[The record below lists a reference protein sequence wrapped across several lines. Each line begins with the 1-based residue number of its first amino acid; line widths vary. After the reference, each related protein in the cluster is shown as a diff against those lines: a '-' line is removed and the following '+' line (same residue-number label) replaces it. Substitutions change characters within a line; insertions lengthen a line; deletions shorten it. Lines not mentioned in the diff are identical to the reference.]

1 MHPMIQYPII
11 AARFQNSTKLSII
24 LLTITAQIFI
34 HSFLQVIRNIF
45 TNNGFKSDESVSVST
60 FESKLVSYIVSLQV
74 ICTGYDS

>member
-45 TNNGFKSDESVSVST
+45 TNNGFESESVSVLT

>member
-34 HSFLQVIRNIF
+34 HSFLQVIRNLF
-45 TNNGFKSDESVSVST
+45 TNNGFESESLSVST
-60 FESKLVSYIVSLQV
+60 FEIMLVSYIVSLQV